1 MKLQMF
7 TNLVMVI
14 SSQYIQIL
22 NCYVVSLKLI
32 YYDMSIIPQS
42 KKKKQQMLQESWG
55 FPSGSEVKESVCN
68 VGDPSLIPDREDPL
82 LTHSHILAWRIP
94 WTEKSDG
101 L

>member
-1 MKLQMF
+1 
-7 TNLVMVI
+7 
-14 SSQYIQIL
+14 
-22 NCYVVSLKLI
+22 
-32 YYDMSIIPQS
+32 
-42 KKKKQQMLQESWG
+42 MLQESWG

-68 VGDPSLIPDREDPL
+68 VGDPSLIPGREDPL